1 MQASSRG
8 LVDVSWFTRLAQ
20 RSPCKYAGKNKLTFC
35 NLSKIRRYD
44 VAWLFG
50 DATVKRQLLRDFGL
64 SAPYSQMSN
73 LSHLSPTRIFPLI
86 LSENFTILINSTCVN
101 EHMCVSPRP
110 RANTGSMQATFSA
123 RVTTRRSIDQT
134 LFNSIQKDSMTIG
147 PPRKYMSA

>member
-86 LSENFTILINSTCVN
+86 LSENFTIPINS
-101 EHMCVSPRP
+101 
-110 RANTGSMQATFSA
+110 RAHVRLAPGRARIPACRRLFPPGS
-123 RVTTRRSIDQT
+123 RRAGQSTKPFLTQFKKT
-134 LFNSIQKDSMTIG
+134 
-147 PPRKYMSA
+147 P